1 MTQSVD
7 TISNDKANNT
17 SNNAPNSPKSNTS
30 KKSSLSSSL
39 LSKDVLKKLLSLGLF
54 TLLALYLA
62 WISPSITIAWVVAIL
77 VLTIY
82 LFVFEIVDIDVAA
95 ISIMVLLGLTT
106 LLAPVMGL
114 EEGLVDTKHLF
125 DGFSSNAVMSI
136 IAVMIIGAG
145 LDKTGLMAKVST
157 FILNIG
163 GSSEK
168 RIIPIISGTVAIIS
182 SFMQNVGAAALFL
195 PVVSRIS
202 SRANLPMSRLLMPMG
217 FCAIL
222 GGTVTMVGSSPL
234 ILLNDLIYTSNGAL
248 PEDQKM
254 ELFSLFSTTP
264 IGLALVLTGILYFVF
279 FGRFVLPAL
288 KTNNEGNSDG
298 EDTMDYFNDVY
309 GLDYQMHEVVVTDDS
324 EIIGKK
330 LDDIEDT
337 YDIRII
343 ATKLSGQ
350 ETRVGPGA
358 LDRDTGINAGMVL
371 GIVSEIRDL
380 TRLAKKLSLK
390 VRPELRT
397 FADDL
402 SPNKAGIAEVVIPP
416 SSHLIGKSAR
426 DIWLRKTHGIAM
438 VGLHRDGET
447 MHEDEDIRNMPFH
460 AGDTLVVHTTWESLM
475 RLETSPDFVVITT
488 EYPREEQRPHK
499 VAWAGLFFTIAL
511 IMVLFTDIRLS
522 VALLTGAIG
531 MILSGVLNI
540 DEAYRAV
547 SWKTVFLLAS
557 LIPLG
562 MAVEHSGTAKWIAEQ
577 TLLVVG
583 DMPIWVIQTAV
594 AILATFFTLVM
605 SNVGATVLL
614 VPLAVNIAI
623 GVGANPAI
631 FALTVAIAT
640 SNSFLIP
647 THQVNALIMG
657 PGGYRVP
664 DFMRAGGVMTILFL
678 IVMIGMM
685 NLVF

>member
-1 MTQSVD
+1 MTEK
-7 TISNDKANNT
+7 TET
-17 SNNAPNSPKSNTS
+17 SSTPSLAQI
-30 KKSSLSSSL
+30 KKRDLI
-39 LSKDVLKKLLSLGLF
+39 KKVVALGIF
-54 TLLALYLA
+54 ALLAAYFA
-62 WISPSITIAWVVAIL
+62 SVSPSITIAWVVGIL

-95 ISIMVLLGLTT
+95 ISIMVILGLTS
-106 LLAPVMGL
+106 LFAPVMGL
-114 EEGLVDTKHLF
+114 EKGLVDTKHLF

-145 LDKTGLMAKVST
+145 LDKTGLMGKVSN

-163 GSSEK
+163 GTSEK
-168 RIIPIISGTVAIIS
+168 RIIPIVSSTVAIIS
-182 SFMQNVGAAALFL
+182 SFMQNVGATALFL

-202 SRANLPMSRLLMPMG
+202 SRAKIPMSRLLMPMG

-234 ILLNDLIYTSNGAL
+234 ILLNDLIKTSNNAL
-248 PEDQKM
+248 PDDQKM
-254 ELFSLFSTTP
+254 ELWSIFSTTP
-264 IGLALVLTGILYFVF
+264 IGLALVATGILYFMV
-279 FGRFVLPAL
+279 FGRFVLPNI
-288 KTNNEGNSDG
+288 KTKNEGAGSG
-298 EDTMDYFNDVY
+298 ENTMDYFNTVY
-309 GLDYQMHEVVVTDDS
+309 GLDYQMHEVVITDDS
-324 EIIGKK
+324 PLIGKK
-330 LDDIEDT
+330 LDDIEDL

-343 ATKLSGQ
+343 ATKLPGQ

-358 LDRDTGINAGMVL
+358 LDRDTGLKAGMVL
-371 GIVSEIRDL
+371 GIVSEYRDL
-380 TRLAKKLSLK
+380 TRFANKLHLK
-390 VRPELRT
+390 LRTKLRT
-397 FADDL
+397 FAEDL
-402 SPNKAGIAEVVIPP
+402 SPDKAGIAEVLIPP

-460 AGDTLVVHTTWESLM
+460 SGDTLVVHTTWESLN
-475 RLETSPDFVVITT
+475 RIEKSPDFVVITT
-488 EYPREEQRPHK
+488 DYPHQEEERPHK
-499 VAWAGLFFTIAL
+499 VLWALLFFVIAL
-511 IMVLFTDIRLS
+511 GMVLLTDAPLS
-522 VALLTGAIG
+522 VSLLTGAIG
-531 MILSGVLNI
+531 MILSGVINI

-562 MAVEHSGTAKWIAEQ
+562 IAVEQSGTAKWIADQ
-577 TLLVVG
+577 TISVIG
-583 DMPIWVIQTAV
+583 DLPIWMIQTAI

-605 SNVGATVLL
+605 SNIGATLLL

-623 GVGANPAI
+623 GVGANPAV

-664 DFMRAGGVMTILFL
+664 DFMKAGGIMTILFL

-685 NLVF
+685 NLIF